1 MSTRPSTLKHPGRPR
16 NAAHSD
22 TARTAAL
29 ELLSEQG
36 YTSIN
41 METIAQRTGI
51 ARKTLYRRWPHK
63 GALMLDAF
71 AEMAN
76 ALPPL
81 PDTGSLEGD
90 LQALLRDMVVK
101 LQGDC
106 GLANRALVAE
116 GLQHPEFAQVL
127 KEQHFSDRRRQ
138 ASVLFQRARDRGE
151 CTVTDDG
158 RLADMLLG
166 PLWYQLL
173 IQNEAPDDALA
184 EMVGRSVAA
193 YAQHG

>member
-1 MSTRPSTLKHPGRPR
+1 MSTVALAPKSPGRPR

-22 TARTAAL
+22 AARTAAL
-29 ELLSEQG
+29 ELLNEQG
-36 YTSIN
+36 YTAIN

-71 AEMAN
+71 AEMAY
-76 ALPPL
+76 ALPSL
-81 PDTGSLEGD
+81 PDTGSLKGD

-101 LQGDC
+101 LRGDC

-116 GLQHPEFAQVL
+116 GLQHPDFARVL
-127 KEQHFSDRRRQ
+127 KEQHFSTRRQQ

-151 CTVTDDG
+151 CAVTDDG

-166 PLWYQLL
+166 PLWYRLL

-184 EMVGRSVAA
+184 DMTGGSVAA
-193 YAQHG
+193 FAQHG

>member
-1 MSTRPSTLKHPGRPR
+1 MSTVSSIQKHPGRPR
-16 NAAHSD
+16 NEAHSD
-22 TARTAAL
+22 AAKAAAL
-29 ELLSEQG
+29 ELLNEQG
-36 YTSIN
+36 YTAIN

-71 AEMAN
+71 AEVAD

-90 LQALLRDMVVK
+90 LQELLRDTTDK

-106 GLANRALVAE
+106 GFANRALVAE

-127 KEQHFSDRRRQ
+127 KEQHFSKRRQQ

-151 CTVTDDG
+151 CVVTDDAK
-158 RLADMLLG
+158 LADMLLG
-166 PLWYQLL
+166 PLWYRLL

-184 EMVGRSVAA
+184 EMVGRSVAT
-193 YAQHG
+193 YARHG